1 MHRIAWVVLA
11 IVVWTLG
18 IGQTAAGQTR
28 KDSRASTTANPTST
42 LVSQGDAGAVS
53 PNGRYL
59 FFPDWN
65 TGDLALHELATNKR
79 RIIVA
84 AKNPKGNLKVYA
96 EASSISHDETQ
107 VAYSWYDESI
117 DRYELWIA
125 NLHGSAKPGRLYGA
139 PNVEWLKPHGWSPD
153 GKWVAVLLSFK
164 DLTRQLAVVSVSDGT
179 VRPIKSGR
187 WPGWDMRAFFSPDG
201 KHIAY
206 DLPQD
211 SSKANDVWVTTVDG
225 TRDARVVAH
234 RGNDAVMGWSP
245 DGKHL
250 VYTSERLYCTALFSV
265 EIRDGVTQGLPMAI
279 LPDMGLIRSLGITG
293 KGSLFYVTQ
302 RGRRGGSIQ
311 LAEFDLKSGAVDS
324 PRDVSTGPQ
333 EENVNPSWSPD
344 GKYLAYVSLRGRQ
357 AEIPMIVIRTAG
369 TRGLVREIQP
379 MMLGS
384 ELAGWVPDSRA
395 LLVMGKDM
403 SGQNGAFRI
412 DAESGEMS
420 LLFAIP
426 YAPTLSMPTLSLD
439 GRILYYWKRV
449 NEGKENI
456 IIGHDLATGAEKEL
470 IRRPF
475 LGTLQLSPDGRFL
488 ATATVDPTKNERL
501 LLLVPLD
508 GSTPREAMRIPSG
521 VADSDL
527 RQVEGKGSRVAPA
540 SWAPD
545 SQSFIARLL
554 REPDGPSELWRVP
567 VSGEAPRKLS
577 SILEAHV
584 FKFTISPDGR
594 HVAYRIKESEPE
606 LPQQVW
612 KFEHFLPRENR
623 K

>member
-1 MHRIAWVVLA
+1 MQRIAWVVFV
-11 IVVWTLG
+11 IVVWILG
-18 IGQTAAGQTR
+18 LGQTAAGQTG
-28 KDSRASTTANPTST
+28 KDSRFAKTANPTNT

-65 TGDLALHELATNKR
+65 TGDLALHDLATNKR
-79 RIIVA
+79 RIIVD
-84 AKNPKGNLKVYA
+84 AKNSNVNLKAYA
-96 EASSISHDETQ
+96 EASSISHDETK
-107 VAYSWYDESI
+107 VAYSWFDKSI

-125 NLHGSAKPGRLYGA
+125 NLHGGAKPRRLYGA
-139 PNVEWLKPHGWSPD
+139 PNVEWLEPHDWSPD

-187 WPGWDMRAFFSPDG
+187 WPDGDTRAFFSPDG
-201 KHIAY
+201 KYIAY
-206 DLPQD
+206 DLPQE
-211 SSKANDVWVTTVDG
+211 SVKANDVWVAAVDG
-225 TRDARVVAH
+225 SRDARVVAH

-265 EIRDGVTQGLPMAI
+265 EIRDGVTQGLPKAI
-279 LPDMGLIRSLGITG
+279 LPDMGLIDSLGITG

-311 LAEFDLKSGAVDS
+311 VAEFDLESGAVNS
-324 PRDVSTGPQ
+324 PRDVSTSPQ
-333 EENVNPSWSPD
+333 EDNVNPSWSPD
-344 GKYLAYVSLRGRQ
+344 GRYLAYVSLRGRQ
-357 AEIPMIVIRTAG
+357 AEIPIIVVRSAG
-369 TRGLVREIQP
+369 TGGLVREIQP
-379 MMLGS
+379 KMLGPQ
-384 ELAGWVPDSRA
+384 LAGWLPDSKA
-395 LLVMGKDM
+395 LLAMGRDQ
-403 SGQNGAFRI
+403 SGRNGAFRI
-412 DAESGEMS
+412 DAESGEVS

-426 YAPTLSMPTLSLD
+426 YASTLSMPTLSLD
-439 GRILYYWKRV
+439 GRILYYWKGV
-449 NEGKENI
+449 SGGKEHL

-521 VADSDL
+521 VADTDL
-527 RQVEGKGSRVAPA
+527 KQVEGKGSRVAPA

-554 REPDGPSELWRVP
+554 REPEGPSELWRVP
-567 VSGEAPRKLS
+567 VNGEAPRKLPF
-577 SILEAHV
+577 ILETNV

-594 HVAYRIKESEPE
+594 RVAYRIKEPEPE

-612 KFEHFLPRENR
+612 KFENFLPRENR